1 MLNYLELLFLG
12 IIGVIGGMLSG
23 LVGVGG
29 GIVFVPG
36 LLFAGGWQ
44 IQEAVAASLVIM
56 IFSALSGTIRNAR
69 SNDPVNWR
77 VAGLLSLA
85 VAPSSLI
92 GVLIS
97 RVSPEVVV
105 RVAFA
110 TLLLA
115 LAYPTV
121 RGGGDY
127 VGERHIPLPLVFL
140 VGIFIGTVS
149 GLVGVGGGVVM
160 VPLMVLGM
168 GLTTKRAVSTSLAV
182 VMFTGIVGAAG
193 YVATG
198 FRDAQHL
205 LSLPPLIIGSVIG
218 APIGVRTRDWLPES
232 AVRLG
237 FGVFMVIVA
246 LRLLGKALGIF

>member
-1 MLNYLELLFLG
+1 
-12 IIGVIGGMLSG
+12 MLSG

-29 GIVFVPG
+29 GAVFVPG
-36 LLFAGGWQ
+36 LLFAGGWK
-44 IQEAVAASLVIM
+44 IQEAVAASLVI
-56 IFSALSGTIRNAR
+56 IVFSSLSGTIRNAR

-97 RVSPEVVV
+97 RVSPEIVVK
-105 RVAFA
+105 VAFA

-115 LAYPTV
+115 LAYPTA
-121 RGGGDY
+121 RGRGDY
-127 VGERHIPLPLVFL
+127 EGDKRIPLPLVFL
-140 VGIFIGTVS
+140 AGIFIGTLS

-182 VMFTGIVGAAG
+182 MIFTGIVGAAG

-198 FRDAQHL
+198 FRDPQQL

-218 APIGVRTRDWLPES
+218 APLGVRIRDWMPER
-232 AVRLG
+232 AVRIG

-246 LRLLGKALGIF
+246 LRLLGEAFKIF

>member
-1 MLNYLELLFLG
+1 VNLLELLFLG
-12 IIGVIGGMLSG
+12 VIGAAGGMLSG

-36 LLFAGGWQ
+36 LLFVGGWK
-44 IQEAVAASLVIM
+44 IQEAVAASLIIIV
-56 IFSALSGTIRNAR
+56 FSSLSGTIRNAR

-77 VAGLLSLA
+77 VAGLLSLS

-105 RVAFA
+105 EVAFA

-115 LAYPTV
+115 LAYPTA
-121 RGGGDY
+121 RGGGAYDKD
-127 VGERHIPLPLVFL
+127 RHIALPLVFL
-140 VGIFIGTVS
+140 VGIFVGTLS

-168 GLTTKRAVSTSLAV
+168 GLTTKQAVSTSLAV

-193 YVATG
+193 YIATG
-198 FRDAQHL
+198 FRDPQQL
-205 LSLPPLIIGSVIG
+205 LSLPPLIIGSMIG
-218 APIGVRTRDWLPES
+218 APIGVRIRDWLPDHV
-232 AVRLG
+232 VRIG

-246 LRLLGKALGIF
+246 LRLLGEATGIF

>member
-1 MLNYLELLFLG
+1 VDYLELLFLG
-12 IIGVIGGMLSG
+12 VVGVIGGMLSG

-36 LLFAGGWQ
+36 LLYVGGWR
-44 IQEAVAASLVIM
+44 IQEAVAASLVI
-56 IFSALSGTIRNAR
+56 IVFSSLSGTLRNAR

-77 VAGLLSLA
+77 VAALLALA

-97 RVSPEVVV
+97 RVSPEIVVK
-105 RVAFA
+105 VAFA

-115 LAYPTV
+115 LAYPTA
-121 RGGGDY
+121 RGGGEYDTDK
-127 VGERHIPLPLVFL
+127 RIPLPLVFL
-140 VGIFIGTVS
+140 AGIFVGTVS

-182 VMFTGIVGAAG
+182 VMFAGIVGAAG

-198 FRDAQHL
+198 FRDAQQL
-205 LSLPPLIIGSVIG
+205 LGLPPLIIGSVIG
-218 APIGVRTRDWLPES
+218 APLGVRTRDWLPES
-232 AVRLG
+232 AVRIG

-246 LRLLGKALGIF
+246 LHLFGEVLGIF